1 MPTMRLLDPAQQ
13 PDAIEQAAQRLAD
26 GGLLALP
33 TETVYGLGARADDD
47 AAVARIFAAKG
58 RPADHPLI
66 VHVPNEAAALHFVS
80 AFPPVAQRL
89 VRAFWPGPLT
99 VIVPRHPDMA
109 RAAAGGQDTIG
120 LRCPDHPV
128 ARQLL
133 DACAQ
138 RDILGVAAPSA
149 NRFGRISPTRAAH
162 VVEEFADQGHNPEDP
177 DALDA
182 VWVLDGGPCEV
193 GIESTI
199 VDCSRGQPVLLR
211 PGRLTMAQ
219 LEEAAGEPLL
229 WSKPEAPDPNA
240 PKASGT
246 LLSHYAPRARVV
258 LMSDAQ
264 LADGLDVIE
273 PELTAQHL
281 ATPGVAPR
289 VAVYS
294 RSLWAHHPRHPGVVH
309 LSMPGDAVT
318 AAHDLFADLREMD
331 STGVAQ
337 IWVEAPPEGPAWDG
351 VRDRLSRAAAA

>member
-1 MPTMRLLDPAQQ
+1 MPARLLDPALQ
-13 PDAIEQAAQRLAD
+13 PDAIERAAQRLAD

-58 RPADHPLI
+58 RPANHPLI
-66 VHVPNEAAALHFVS
+66 VHVPNEAAALFFVS

-99 VIVPRHPDMA
+99 VIVPRHPAMA

-138 RDILGVAAPSA
+138 RNILGVAAPSA
-149 NRFGRISPTRAAH
+149 NRFGRISPTRASH
-162 VVEEFADQGHNPEDP
+162 VVEEFDGRGQG
-177 DALDA
+177 LDE
-182 VWVLDGGPCEV
+182 VWVLDGGPCAV

-281 ATPGVAPR
+281 ATPGATPR

-331 STGVAQ
+331 ATGVAQ
-337 IWVEAPPEGPAWDG
+337 IWVEAPPEGSEWDG